1 MNSYTYFFTLIL
13 IFFYIKVSFSNQP
26 VKFDNAAYQLS
37 VPKILD
43 LEDKKLYL
51 KIRSLQI
58 EGNWSEVDKKV
69 KLLKDKILLGHIDYD
84 KLMHPNK
91 YKSSYDE
98 LSEWLIKYNDFPIVM
113 QRRVYSLMMKRSSD
127 PKKINNEKNN
137 VVESTS
143 EAPSLD
149 QNIEV
154 SKISRNEA
162 IENEDRVQF
171 ENSTVIGSISLVGAS
186 IDDLTFK
193 KYTNTLNGDDNV
205 VLLNPKKVE
214 DGYYIETGWATANKN
229 INLPNS
235 KTIWTIEGNNKL
247 TPNSPIKLSW
257 TNDQNIKFIKDISID
272 DQYLFKVNQT
282 IINNSEKTYN
292 FYPYGQIIRNIAPEI
307 IDFFIL
313 HEGLIGVFDDQL
325 VEEDYDDIEEKKFSI
340 NADKGW
346 LGITD
351 KYWITSLI
359 PQENRKFR
367 TDFDYKNKFRA
378 NFIETSATEIGANET
393 KSNEIKI
400 IIAAKEV
407 DIIDG
412 YAENLNISKYDLAID
427 WGWFYFLVKPLFFVI
442 DYFFEL
448 TGNFGIAIILITIC
462 IRIVF
467 FPLANYSFKSMAKM
481 KVLQPEMTRL
491 KELHKEDK
499 MKLQQEMMALY
510 KKEKVN
516 PVSGCLPIFIQIPF
530 FFAIY
535 KVLFVTLEMRHQPF
549 YGWIKDLS
557 ERDPTSIFNLFG
569 LIPWDPP
576 SFLLIGV
583 WPCLMGLSMYLQQK
597 LNPTPPDPIQ
607 AKIFAFFPLFL
618 TVILAPFPSGLVIY
632 WTINNILTMA
642 QQYVI
647 IKRTTVKTAQ

>member
-1 MNSYTYFFTLIL
+1 MDSKNVIAAISLSAAVIIIYGLFFA
-13 IFFYIKVSFSNQP
+13 P
-26 VKFDNAAYQLS
+26 
-37 VPKILD
+37 P
-43 LEDKKLYL
+43 
-51 KIRSLQI
+51 
-58 EGNWSEVDKKV
+58 
-69 KLLKDKILLGHIDYD
+69 
-84 KLMHPNK
+84 P
-91 YKSSYDE
+91 
-98 LSEWLIKYNDFPIVM
+98 P
-113 QRRVYSLMMKRSSD
+113 D

-137 VVESTS
+137 FVESTS

-149 QNIEV
+149 QNVEV

-171 ENSTVIGSISLVGAS
+171 ENSTVIGSISLVGGS

-205 VLLNPKKVE
+205 ILLNPKKVE

-292 FYPYGQIIRNIAPEI
+292 FYPYGQIIRNLAPEI

-427 WGWFYFLVKPLFFVI
+427 WGWFYFLVKPLFFLI
-442 DYFFEL
+442 DYFFKL

>member
-1 MNSYTYFFTLIL
+1 MDSKNVIAAISLSAAVIIIYGLFFA
-13 IFFYIKVSFSNQP
+13 P
-26 VKFDNAAYQLS
+26 
-37 VPKILD
+37 P
-43 LEDKKLYL
+43 
-51 KIRSLQI
+51 
-58 EGNWSEVDKKV
+58 
-69 KLLKDKILLGHIDYD
+69 
-84 KLMHPNK
+84 P
-91 YKSSYDE
+91 
-98 LSEWLIKYNDFPIVM
+98 P
-113 QRRVYSLMMKRSSD
+113 D

-149 QNIEV
+149 QNVEV

-292 FYPYGQIIRNIAPEI
+292 FYPYGQIIRNLAPEI